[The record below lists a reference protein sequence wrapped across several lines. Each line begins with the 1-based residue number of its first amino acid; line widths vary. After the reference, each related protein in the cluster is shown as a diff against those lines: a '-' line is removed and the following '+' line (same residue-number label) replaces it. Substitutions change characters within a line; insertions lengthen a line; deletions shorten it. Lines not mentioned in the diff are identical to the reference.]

1 VSSLSTIKLRRTWPQ
16 RILIIFSL
24 LFVGG
29 ITFAS
34 MKLTQFDDAVDS
46 IIRIDVPAGVLTDLP
61 LPESAGEQPVI
72 GNEELA
78 LVEPNYSRNFLLIG
92 TDSAIGLDSSDPAA
106 HRDHPAGYALADVI
120 MLVRV
125 DSSNGFINLMSIPRD
140 LYLPIYSQGVSV
152 REEKLASSLLVG
164 GLEQGAPTL
173 VETISTN
180 FDVPIHNFVVIDF
193 FGFEQLVDLV
203 GGVSMWFEYPI
214 RDLASQ
220 LSINRA
226 GCTVMDGR
234 TSLAYVRSRK
244 LEALVDG
251 WWRRVGVSNDMERNQ
266 RQQDFMI
273 RVLTE
278 LVDRG
283 IPSMLSDNELI
294 EAAVE
299 MVVFDERLTLGE
311 LLDLGRSFSNIQP
324 DQIVRYVLPVVDAQ
338 LGDLSVLQTGDG
350 WHSSFDVFRGSYT
363 SAQDVT
369 ILLVDGRSDDLTP
382 VVAQYLLDGGF
393 TVETIE
399 SEPQE
404 QTLIRTSPDQLDEA
418 LLVARLIDPIPR
430 FDFVTGLDGP
440 VELILGN
447 DFKGFNWPPLT
458 TEEVEAIAKTYLD
471 DETAGETASTVEVG
485 AQQQF
490 SMSALPRLNFS
501 TLVEGVDGIPPEDV
515 ICD

>member
-1 VSSLSTIKLRRTWPQ
+1 
-16 RILIIFSL
+16 
-24 LFVGG
+24 
-29 ITFAS
+29 
-34 MKLTQFDDAVDS
+34 MKLSQFNDAVDS
-46 IIRIDVPAGVLTDLP
+46 IVRIDVPAGVLTDLP
-61 LPESAGEQPVI
+61 TVENTSEQSVI
-72 GNEELA
+72 DNEEVV
-78 LVEPNYSRNFLLIG
+78 LVKPNYSRNFLLIG
-92 TDSAIGLDSSDPAA
+92 TDSAIGLDPSDPAA
-106 HRDHPAGYALADVI
+106 NRDHPAGYALADVI

-125 DSSNGFINLMSIPRD
+125 DSNNSVINLMSIPRD
-140 LYLPIYSQGVSV
+140 LYLPIYSQEVSV
-152 REEKLASSLLVG
+152 RDEKLASALLVG

-173 VETISTN
+173 VETVSTN

-193 FGFEQLVDLV
+193 FGFEQIVDLV

-220 LSINRA
+220 LFVNQA

-273 RVLTE
+273 RILTE

-299 MVVFDERLTLGE
+299 MVVFDERLTLGD

-324 DQIVRYVLPVVDAQ
+324 NQIVRNVLPVVDVQ
-338 LGDLSVLQTGDG
+338 LGDLSVLQPGDG
-350 WHSSFDVFRGSYT
+350 WHSSFDVFRGFYT

-369 ILLVDGRSDDLTP
+369 ILLVDGRSDDLTL
-382 VVAQYLLDGGF
+382 VVEQYLVDGGF

-404 QTLIRTSPDQLDEA
+404 QTVIRTSPEQFEEA
-418 LLVARLIDPIPR
+418 VFVARLIDPIPH
-430 FDFVTGLDGP
+430 FDFVTGLVGP
-440 VELILGN
+440 IELTLGN
-447 DFKGFNWPPLT
+447 EFEGFNWPPLA
-458 TEEVEAIAKTYLD
+458 TEEVEAVAENYLD
-471 DETAGETASTVEVG
+471 NETTEETAPFVG
-485 AQQQF
+485 AGVKSQF
-490 SMSALPRLNFS
+490 SMAPTLLNIP
-501 TLVEGVDGIPPEDV
+501 TLVEGVNGIPPEGV
-515 ICD
+515 TCD

>member
-1 VSSLSTIKLRRTWPQ
+1 
-16 RILIIFSL
+16 
-24 LFVGG
+24 
-29 ITFAS
+29 
-34 MKLTQFDDAVDS
+34 MKLSQFNDAVDS
-46 IIRIDVPAGVLTDLP
+46 IVRIDVPAGVLTDLP
-61 LPESAGEQPVI
+61 TVENTSEQSVI
-72 GNEELA
+72 DNEEVV
-78 LVEPNYSRNFLLIG
+78 LVKPNYSRNFLLIG
-92 TDSAIGLDSSDPAA
+92 TDSAIGLDPSDPAA
-106 HRDHPAGYALADVI
+106 NRDHPAGYALADVI

-125 DSSNGFINLMSIPRD
+125 DSNNSVINLMSIPRD

-152 REEKLASSLLVG
+152 RDEKLASALLVG

-173 VETISTN
+173 VETVSTN

-193 FGFEQLVDLV
+193 FGFEQIVDLV

-220 LSINRA
+220 LFVNQA

-273 RVLTE
+273 RILTE

-299 MVVFDERLTLGE
+299 MVVFDERLTLGD

-324 DQIVRYVLPVVDAQ
+324 NQIVRNVLPVVDAQ
-338 LGDLSVLQTGDG
+338 LGDLSVLQPGDG
-350 WHSSFDVFRGSYT
+350 WHSSFDVFRGFYT

-369 ILLVDGRSDDLTP
+369 ILLVDGRSDDLTL
-382 VVAQYLLDGGF
+382 VVEQYLVDGGF

-404 QTLIRTSPDQLDEA
+404 QTVIRTSPEQFEEA
-418 LLVARLIDPIPR
+418 VFVARLIDPIPH
-430 FDFVTGLDGP
+430 FDFVTGLVGP
-440 VELILGN
+440 IELTLGN
-447 DFKGFNWPPLT
+447 EFEGFNWPPLA
-458 TEEVEAIAKTYLD
+458 TEEVEAVAENYLD
-471 DETAGETASTVEVG
+471 NETTEETAPFVG
-485 AQQQF
+485 AGVKSQF
-490 SMSALPRLNFS
+490 SMAPTLLNIP
-501 TLVEGVDGIPPEDV
+501 TLVEGVNGIPPEGV
-515 ICD
+515 TCD

>member
-1 VSSLSTIKLRRTWPQ
+1 
-16 RILIIFSL
+16 
-24 LFVGG
+24 
-29 ITFAS
+29 
-34 MKLTQFDDAVDS
+34 MKLSQFNDAVDS
-46 IIRIDVPAGVLTDLP
+46 IVRIDVPAGVLTDLP
-61 LPESAGEQPVI
+61 TVENTSEQSVI
-72 GNEELA
+72 DNEEVV
-78 LVEPNYSRNFLLIG
+78 LVKPNYSRNFLLIG
-92 TDSAIGLDSSDPAA
+92 TDSAIGLDPSDPAA
-106 HRDHPAGYALADVI
+106 NRDHPAGYALADVI

-125 DSSNGFINLMSIPRD
+125 DSNNSVINLMSIPRD

-152 REEKLASSLLVG
+152 RDEKLASALLVG

-173 VETISTN
+173 VETVSTN
-180 FDVPIHNFVVIDF
+180 FDVPIHNFAVIDF
-193 FGFEQLVDLV
+193 FGFEQIVDLV

-220 LSINRA
+220 LFVNQA

-273 RVLTE
+273 RILTE

-299 MVVFDERLTLGE
+299 MVVFDERLTLGD

-324 DQIVRYVLPVVDAQ
+324 NQIVRNVLPVVDVQ
-338 LGDLSVLQTGDG
+338 LGDLSVLQPGDG
-350 WHSSFDVFRGSYT
+350 WHSSFDVFRGFYT

-369 ILLVDGRSDDLTP
+369 ILLVDGRSDDLTL
-382 VVAQYLLDGGF
+382 VVEQYLVDGGF
-393 TVETIE
+393 TVETFE

-404 QTLIRTSPDQLDEA
+404 QTVIRTSPEQFEEA
-418 LLVARLIDPIPR
+418 VFVARLIDPIPH
-430 FDFVTGLDGP
+430 FDFVTGLVGP
-440 VELILGN
+440 IELTLGN
-447 DFKGFNWPPLT
+447 EFEGFNWPPLA
-458 TEEVEAIAKTYLD
+458 TEEVEAVAENYLD
-471 DETAGETASTVEVG
+471 NETTEETAPFVG
-485 AQQQF
+485 AGVKSQF
-490 SMSALPRLNFS
+490 SMAPTLLNIP
-501 TLVEGVDGIPPEDV
+501 TLVEGVNGIPPEGV
-515 ICD
+515 TCD